1 MMTISPSLWKQ
12 VKSST
17 RDQTMWF
24 FLTTVSL
31 ALWHGILTSRIDS
44 DELTT
49 TFFFWLVA
57 LFIIWK
63 KRTSLVLDA
72 TPWKN
77 ALGIFLLG
85 AVIYRGLLLF
95 WHETFVVQFLPFFS
109 FLGLVLIAS
118 GWQRIQEYTRP
129 LLVFFIFTISDY
141 LIGILNNLL
150 EHQLNFSEITA
161 NVTAFFLH
169 YIGFDVAQKGIIIA
183 LPKGSVSV
191 GYPCTG
197 GKLIAFLVPLSLV
210 LFIAMPLNW
219 QSRFKLLLG
228 LTGISFFLGVI
239 RVALLAVVVSDK
251 STFDYWH
258 NYEEGGQI
266 FSIIAFGFW
275 IVLANLV
282 YETYETQ
289 LKQKPV
295 ENHEDDELSGDR
307 GSNPSQQPTH
317 FSAEGW
323 QGWFLP
329 GVSIIVA
336 LITVFTLL
344 FPQIGRRQLPNL
356 NFPSQLMLTGWNQ
369 AHSFPLM
376 ENQNTELSFEH
387 FRAGKEY
394 QYYQGEREVTVQL
407 RLIEGTFG
415 HVPGYI
421 KTYTSLKKAFPEGST
436 QSQPE
441 IGRYQLFSDESQ
453 AYLSACLTSRGQST
467 VTGNEFVRKMNRH
480 ILRENFLPGI
490 VGQRSLRERRCL
502 WVHLSTPLDQGSPEE
517 GYQVLESVF
526 EEGYSHWQELL

>member
-1 MMTISPSLWKQ
+1 
-12 VKSST
+12 
-17 RDQTMWF
+17 MWF

-77 ALGIFLLG
+77 LLGIFILG
-85 AVIYRGLLLF
+85 AVVCRGLLLF
-95 WHETFVVQFLPFFS
+95 SHETFVVQFLPFFS

-118 GWQRIQEYTRP
+118 GWRKVHHYTRP

-141 LIGILNNLL
+141 LIGILNKLL
-150 EHQLNFSEITA
+150 EHKLNFSEITA
-161 NVTAFFLH
+161 NFTAFFLH
-169 YIGFDVAQKGIIIA
+169 YIGFDVAQQGIIIS
-183 LPKGSVSV
+183 LPKASVIV

-197 GKLIAFLVPLSLV
+197 GKLIAFLLPLSLV

-219 QSRFKLLLG
+219 QSRFKVLLG
-228 LTGISFFLGVI
+228 LTGMGFFLGVI

-251 STFDYWH
+251 TTFDYWH
-258 NYEEGGQI
+258 GDEGNQI
-266 FSIIAFGFW
+266 FSIIAFAFW

-282 YETYETQ
+282 YENYETQ

-295 ENHEDDELSGDR
+295 ESQEHEELSEDTAG
-307 GSNPSQQPTH
+307 NPSQQPTPLLT
-317 FSAEGW
+317 EGS
-323 QGWFLP
+323 QSWFLP

-336 LITVFTLL
+336 LITVLTLFL
-344 FPQIGRRQLPNL
+344 PQIGRRQLPNL

-369 AHSFPLM
+369 ASSVPLIE
-376 ENQNTELSFEH
+376 ENQNTELTFEY
-387 FRAGKEY
+387 FRSGQEY

-415 HVPGYI
+415 HVPGYV
-421 KTYTSLKKAFPEGST
+421 KTYTSLPIAEREGST
-436 QSQPE
+436 
-441 IGRYQLFSDESQ
+441 
-453 AYLSACLTSRGQST
+453 SRGDKEAKALA
-467 VTGNEFVRKMNRH
+467 V
-480 ILRENFLPGI
+480 
-490 VGQRSLRERRCL
+490 
-502 WVHLSTPLDQGSPEE
+502 
-517 GYQVLESVF
+517 
-526 EEGYSHWQELL
+526 